1 MKYSYTDQHNK
12 SQKTMLSLKKKKSK
26 SLTLHKLQKHI
37 KEYIVYKY
45 TAAAVQLLGHSQLFT
60 TPWTVAHQTSLFMGF
75 PRQDYWSGLPFPSSR
90 DLPGSRIKPVSPAL
104 AGGFFATETPGKPLQ
119 IHTCVVKP

>member
-1 MKYSYTDQHNK
+1 
-12 SQKTMLSLKKKKSK
+12 MLSFFLKKKQN
-26 SLTLHKLQKHI
+26 SLTLQKLQNHI

-45 TAAAVQLLGHSQLFT
+45 TAAVLGHAQLFA
-60 TPWTVAHQTSLFMGF
+60 TPWTMARQTSLFMGF

-104 AGGFFATETPGKPLQ
+104 AGGFFATEPPGKSLQ
-119 IHTCVVKP
+119 IHTCVIKP